1 MATKIGTGTGNGL
14 NNVVQIS
21 SMDIPTML
29 DIFRAKKKVA
39 SFMGPPGVGKTASIN
54 SWAAT
59 MAVKLGKKLIM
70 NPKSNDWKNPDN
82 FCVGVLLTSVIEE
95 TDVVGYPHVE
105 EDNGEFIA
113 RYALN
118 ELLPIEGCGVVFF
131 DEFPNG
137 RTQVQNALQ
146 RILLEHRLG
155 NYVISDDIQFI
166 VAGNRPSD
174 NCGTFYIPS
183 ALRNRIGWFE
193 VSRPKVEDWL
203 DKMEELGK
211 PINPTIAAW
220 MLSIG
225 SKYFDNF
232 DPKAEQY
239 AFGTTRSVTMTSEMI
254 EGITDHNVIKKIA
267 GSFLGADAGT
277 DLVMFM
283 KLTEKV
289 DIAELLAKPSMIHK
303 YEDDLGVLYSISLN
317 LIDKFVDD
325 SKHTSSV
332 LQILNEM
339 KRIEIGFFMLKG
351 ILNKM
356 GGNKALDRITKD
368 KNGKEVMLKYHKIIQ
383 ATKAA

>member
-1 MATKIGTGTGNGL
+1 MATTSLGL
-14 NNVVQIS
+14 KNVVQIS
-21 SMDIPTML
+21 SLDIPTIL
-29 DIFRAKKKVA
+29 SAFRAKHKVA
-39 SFMGPPGVGKTASIN
+39 AFMGPPGVGKTKSVEA
-54 SWAAT
+54 WAEAE
-59 MAVKLGKKLIM
+59 AKRQGKKLVM
-70 NPKSNDWKNPDN
+70 NPKAESWKDPNN

-105 EDNGEFIA
+105 NDNGEFIA

-118 ELLPIEGCGVVFF
+118 ELLPIEGCGMVFF

-155 NYVISDDIQFI
+155 NYVISEDIQFI
-166 VAGNRPSD
+166 VAGNRPAD
-174 NCGTFYIPS
+174 NCGTFYIPA
-183 ALRNRIGWFE
+183 ALRNRVGWFE
-193 VSRPKVEDWL
+193 VSRPKVEEWL
-203 DKMEELGK
+203 DKMEEIGK

-239 AFGTTRSVTMTSEMI
+239 AFGTTRSVTMASEMI
-254 EGITDHNVIKKIA
+254 EGVTDYNIIKKLA
-267 GSFLGADAGT
+267 GSFMGADAGT

-289 DIAELLAKPSMIHK
+289 DINKLLTDPKSIHN
-303 YEDDLGVLYSISLN
+303 YEDDLGILYSVSLN
-317 LIDKFVDD
+317 LIDKFVEEP
-325 SKHTSSV
+325 KHTDSV
-332 LQILNEM
+332 LAILHEM
-339 KRIEIGFFMLKG
+339 KRIELGFFMLKG

-356 GGNKALDRITKD
+356 GGNKALDRISKS
-368 KNGKEVMLKYHKIIQ
+368 KNGKDVMLRYHKIIQ
-383 ATKAA
+383 ATKAV